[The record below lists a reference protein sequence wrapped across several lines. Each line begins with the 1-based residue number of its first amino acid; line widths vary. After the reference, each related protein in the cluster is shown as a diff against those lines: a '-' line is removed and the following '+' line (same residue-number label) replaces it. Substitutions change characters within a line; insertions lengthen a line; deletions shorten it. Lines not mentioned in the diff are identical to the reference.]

1 MRIKIGTNWYI
12 DGVHIGFGLLMVMW
26 AFLFVWFGGVSGVD
40 VVLALLLSVT
50 YFLWGVVYH
59 LKHQSLGF
67 KNVVEYFLMAL
78 IGFVILAFTIS

>member
-1 MRIKIGTNWYI
+1 MKVKISNNLQI
-12 DGVHIGFGLLMVMW
+12 DGVHVGFGLLMMIW
-26 AFLFVWFGGVSGVD
+26 AFLFVWFGGVSEVGA
-40 VVLALLLSVT
+40 VLALLLSVT

>member
-1 MRIKIGTNWYI
+1 MNIKINNNLQI
-12 DGVHIGFGLLMVMW
+12 DGMHVVFGVLMIIW
-26 AFLFVWFGGVSGVD
+26 AFLFVWFGGVSSVD